1 MVYQLH
7 VERGFERLL
16 QITAYNKSYLICGA
30 TYKRIQNP
38 AMFFV
43 CRALMCR
50 HMHSLP
56 WRAMYAHWREAH
68 PHTSIWDPDE
78 PDYRSV
84 SFHFRYRNEGESL
97 ARQVISRL
105 RTRDSDRDE
114 FNVEDLD
121 KLVKSGR
128 LYCACGDPSLPLPN
142 DLTWVE
148 LVGAPRFRSLQC

>member
-105 RTRDSDRDE
+105 RTSGFGPHSLDIE
-114 FNVEDLD
+114 GLD
-121 KLVKSGR
+121 KLVQCGR
-128 LYCACGDPSLPLPN
+128 LYCACGDPSLPLPS
-142 DLTWVE
+142 DLTWAE
-148 LVGAPRFRSLQC
+148 LVSAHKSYSLKF